1 MQKYIVSRSNFT
13 ILSFLFFVK
22 CLSHNLCVLEVKII
36 YELFREK
43 IKHAKV
49 DKKYTNADIAKLTG
63 YTTSTVEAFMCGA
76 RVSDKVARAISKALN
91 VEL

>member
-1 MQKYIVSRSNFT
+1 MCSDFT
-13 ILSFLFFVK
+13 IYSFNCFVK

-49 DKKYTNADIAKLTG
+49 DMKYTNADIAKLTG
-63 YTTSTVEAFMCGA
+63 YTTSAIEAFMCGA
-76 RVSDKVARAISKALN
+76 RASDKIARAISAALN
-91 VEL
+91 IET